1 MKGKNVKQNNKYFFT
16 LATGVVGGDEKELEE
31 RVQSVYPM
39 QLKVGQL
46 FKFTYVV
53 KRKDYTAVVAATP
66 RAPGGKY
73 VAAMTRNP
81 LVTEFLLD
89 DYPVNDQ
96 IDFLTNLYTS
106 DVLRKRKLITYR
118 PTNILGFWKK
128 VVGLF
133 NHLFNSQVDLK
144 NENFRTF
151 ITKKMM
157 YCKVLK

>member
-1 MKGKNVKQNNKYFFT
+1 MKGKNVKQNNRYFLT
-16 LATGVVGGDEKELEE
+16 LATGVVGGEEKELDE

-46 FKFTYVV
+46 FKFTYIS

-66 RAPGGKY
+66 RAPGGRY
-73 VAAMTRNP
+73 IAAMTRNP
-81 LVTEFLLD
+81 LVTVFLLD
-89 DYPVNDQ
+89 NYPLNDQ
-96 IDFLTNLYTS
+96 IEFLSNLYTS
-106 DVLRKRKLITYR
+106 DALRRKKLISYK

-128 VVGLF
+128 ITNLF
-133 NHLFNSQVDLK
+133 KYLFNSQVDLK

-151 ITKKMM
+151 ITNNML